1 MISGEKDAAVP
12 VELFYKQAP
21 LAENN
26 HLIIYPESG
35 HMAMY
40 ENTLRMI
47 CDLRSFYMHEQRSNL

>member
-12 VELFYKQAP
+12 VDLFYKQAP

-26 HLIIYPESG
+26 QLIIYPETG

-47 CDLRSFYMHEQRSNL
+47 CDLRTFYKP